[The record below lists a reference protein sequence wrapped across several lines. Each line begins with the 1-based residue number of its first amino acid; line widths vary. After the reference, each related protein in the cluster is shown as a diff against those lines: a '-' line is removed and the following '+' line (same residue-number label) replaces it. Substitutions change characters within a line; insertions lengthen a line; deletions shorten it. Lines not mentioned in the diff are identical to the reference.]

1 MKLVQLPWFP
11 AALRWKAMQTQ
22 SPPKP
27 RWADGWL
34 GSGSCIVNTD
44 SRDTREGAR
53 SQKDEIASAS
63 GCCFV
68 PACATAWKLHQGL
81 SEQRGAEKYQLILR
95 RFLPVELI
103 FAQSTT
109 NVWPTSGHMWSLK
122 QDPLDN
128 RLYANGASSLS
139 IIPASSLCFPL
150 CCFFIKC
157 TWSCTFSHARRKK
170 KMQPLSSS
178 PLSAVSVFFFPIY
191 HHWSK
196 GTDSNF
202 MCFHSI
208 PLFAYFFIPLSLF
221 WSRATSQQSII
232 C

>member
-1 MKLVQLPWFP
+1 MKLRCERLLF
-11 AALRWKAMQTQ
+11 
-22 SPPKP
+22 
-27 RWADGWL
+27 
-34 GSGSCIVNTD
+34 C
-44 SRDTREGAR
+44 
-53 SQKDEIASAS
+53 ASL
-63 GCCFV
+63 
-68 PACATAWKLHQGL
+68 CATWKLHQGL
-81 SEQRGAEKYQLILR
+81 SEQRGAEKYRLILM
-95 RFLPVELI
+95 RFLLVKLI
-103 FAQSTT
+103 FAQITT
-109 NVWPTSGHMWSLK
+109 NVWTTSGHTWSSK

-128 RLYANGASSLS
+128 RLYANRASFLS
-139 IIPASSLCFPL
+139 IIPASSLCFPFR
-150 CCFFIKC
+150 CFFIKC
-157 TWSCTFSHARRKK
+157 TWSCTFSRARRT
-170 KMQPLSSS
+170 KMQPLSYL